1 MAEATMDQD
10 ALHELIVQMAEVK
23 EAMNV
28 QRDLLNA
35 LRREARSDGL
45 NLQALNPLV
54 EILGE
59 DKFDRGSRVV
69 SDLISY
75 ARAAGAEL
83 DLGEVS
89 VSPNQ
94 SSTRPVEPDS
104 GEHASFRTPS
114 AATTHGRDS
123 EFDGTW
129 RSGRAVFHGA
139 LAMSIS
145 AVLLWLLH

>member
-10 ALHELIVQMAEVK
+10 VLQKLLLQMAEAK

-28 QRDLLNA
+28 QRDLLNS
-35 LRREARSDGL
+35 LRREARGDGL
-45 NLQALNPLV
+45 NMQALNPLV

-59 DKFDRGSRVV
+59 HKFDRGSRVV
-69 SDLISY
+69 SDLITY

-89 VSPNQ
+89 VSRNQ
-94 SSTRPVEPDS
+94 SSTSPVEPDS

-139 LAMSIS
+139 LAISIS

>member
-10 ALHELIVQMAEVK
+10 ALQKHLLQMVEAK

-28 QRDLLNA
+28 QRDLLNS

-45 NLQALNPLV
+45 NMQALNPLV
-54 EILGE
+54 DILGE

-94 SSTRPVEPDS
+94 SSTSPVEPDG

-114 AATTHGRDS
+114 AARGPDS
-123 EFDGTW
+123 ELDGAW
-129 RSGRAVFHGA
+129 RSGRLVSHGA
-139 LAMSIS
+139 LAISIS